1 MTFAIMISVIG
12 DIDNSYKT
20 NLPMIFLRLSNHR
33 LLTFTSY
40 SSQIGS
46 RVQRGGGGLRDSGS
60 SAPAG
65 NR

>member
-12 DIDNSYKT
+12 DIDSSYKT
-20 NLPMIFLRLSNHR
+20 NLPIIFLRLSNHG
-33 LLTFTSY
+33 LLTFTDC
-40 SSQIGS
+40 SSPAGN
-46 RVQRGGGGLRDSGS
+46 RVQRGGGGRPNSEG

>member
-20 NLPMIFLRLSNHR
+20 NLPIIFLLLSNHR

-46 RVQRGGGGLRDSGS
+46 RVQRGGGGLQGSGS
-60 SAPAG
+60 FVPSG